1 VIHIDGQVGE
11 GGGQVLRSSVC
22 LAMLT
27 GRPLTI
33 TNIRKQRSKPGLLRQ
48 HLTAVQAACQ
58 VSHAEVV
65 GAELGSETL
74 QFRPGTVRHGEYHFV
89 VGTAGSAT
97 LVLQTVLCALLAT
110 PGSSRLVLSGGTHNP
125 LAPTFDCLSMTYL
138 PLLRRMGAQV
148 HAHLEVPGFYPAGGG
163 RFVVELQGG
172 AALAPLDL
180 NERGALQSACFE
192 ATLCDVPKHVAER
205 ELAVL
210 VTRLRHLNPASRVN
224 YVQSAGPGNVV
235 TAYLRYDALTTTMVA
250 FGERRRS
257 AEKVA
262 NELAD
267 QTLAYVNSD
276 AVIDIHLADQLLLPM
291 ALAGGGRFTT
301 LEPSLHF
308 TTNASVIAQFLPVQL
323 EVAPPQRGN
332 GVYEVTVGKG

>member
-1 VIHIDGQVGE
+1 MIHIDGQTGE
-11 GGGQVLRSSVC
+11 GGGQVLRSSLC

-33 TNIRKQRSKPGLLRQ
+33 TNIRKRRSKPGLLRQ

-74 QFRPGTVRHGEYHFV
+74 QFRPGAVRHGEYHFV

-110 PGSSRLVLSGGTHNP
+110 PGGSRLVLSGGTHNP
-125 LAPTFDCLSMTYL
+125 LAPTFDCLAMTYL

-148 HAHLEVPGFYPAGGG
+148 HAHLETPGFYPAGGG

-172 AALAPLDL
+172 HSLATLDL
-180 NERGALQSACFE
+180 SDRGPFQSACFE
-192 ATLCDVPKHVAER
+192 ATSCDVPKHVAER

-235 TAYLRYDALTTTMVA
+235 TAYLRYDGLTTTLVA

-257 AEKVA
+257 AENVA
-262 NELAD
+262 NELANAA
-267 QTLAYVNSD
+267 LAYVNSD
-276 AVIDIHLADQLLLPM
+276 VAVDTHLADQLLLPM
-291 ALAGGGRFTT
+291 ALAGGGSFTT
-301 LEPSLHF
+301 LEPSSHF
-308 TTNASVIAQFLPVQL
+308 TTNASVIAQFLPVRT
-323 EVAPPQRGN
+323 EVAAPQGDN
-332 GVYEVTVGKG
+332 GVYGVTVGEG

>member
-1 VIHIDGQVGE
+1 VIYVDGQAGE
-11 GGGQVLRSSVC
+11 GGGQVLRSSLC
-22 LAMLT
+22 LSMLT

-33 TNIRKQRSKPGLLRQ
+33 TSIRKRRSKPGLLRQ
-48 HLTAVQAACQ
+48 HLTAVQAAAQ
-58 VSHAEVV
+58 VSRAEVV
-65 GAELGSETL
+65 GAALGSETL
-74 QFRPGTVRHGEYHFV
+74 VFRPSTVRHGEYNFV

-97 LVLQTVLCALLAT
+97 LVLQTVLCALLTT

-125 LAPTFDCLSMTYL
+125 LAPTFDCLAMSYL

-148 HAHLEVPGFYPAGGG
+148 HAHLEAPGFYPAGGG

-172 AALAPLDL
+172 VPLSVLDS
-180 NERGALQSACFE
+180 NERGPLQSACVE

-210 VTRLRHLNPASRVN
+210 ETRLRHMNPTSRIN
-224 YVQSAGPGNVV
+224 YVKSPGPGNVV
-235 TAYLRYDALTTTMVA
+235 TAYLRYEGFTTTLVS
-250 FGERRRS
+250 FGERQRS

-262 NELAD
+262 NELANN
-267 QTLAYVNSD
+267 TLAYVNSE
-276 AVIDIHLADQLLLPM
+276 AAIDEHLADQLLLPM

-308 TTNASVIAQFLPVQL
+308 TTNAAVIAQFLPVKTDVTQST
-323 EVAPPQRGN
+323 EKS
-332 GVYEVTVGKG
+332 GVHSVLVGTL